1 VSYAIRRPRLQSL
14 VTVLSFV
21 GFFAFAVLLVRAPT
35 SFLVLAGALAAWNL
49 WSSALVI
56 SVGSRGIR
64 FGRLTSRGNTT
75 LLPWSSIRE
84 VVLWNAGPAGLGGG
98 EPEVGLRL
106 RPDAPLPDSMG
117 AMIYDPAHADEVPP
131 ELRVTVR
138 GLDRAK
144 LEAAVRRHGGG
155 VRLIEA

>member
-1 VSYAIRRPRLQSL
+1 VSYAIHRPRLPALAQVL
-14 VTVLSFV
+14 GFVTVFALVVLV
-21 GFFAFAVLLVRAPT
+21 GTLPKGLLALAVAF
-35 SFLVLAGALAAWNL
+35 AAWNL
-49 WSSALVI
+49 WSASLVI
-56 SVGSRGIR
+56 SVGRRGV
-64 FGRLTSRGNTT
+64 RLGGTRV
-75 LLPWSSIRE
+75 PWSSIRE

-117 AMIYDPAHADEVPP
+117 SVIHDPAHPDDVPP

-144 LEAAVRRHGGG
+144 LEAAAKAHGGVPVVNG
-155 VRLIEA
+155 